1 MEGSKNNSAD
11 LLPEQKAREK
21 IDKWL
26 EEVGWTVVS
35 REEYTDAINA
45 QAVKENLMIGNL
57 EADYM
62 LFLNGKAIAVLEA
75 KRAENQLG
83 DDVKAQAENY
93 TRILPQTNQYWFN
106 PIPFVFISNGETML
120 FKDMRDP
127 ESEYINLGKM
137 YSPKEVCE
145 RAGIKDEFAM
155 LPAVPPVAENKLR
168 QCQHDAITNVEL
180 SFKRGMNRCLLDL
193 ATGSGKTFTACM
205 LSYRAISYTPVERI
219 LYLVDRNNL
228 GKQTEDGF
236 KSFKLTESGQ
246 PFTSIYSVLR
256 LKKAE
261 EAKNTNVCI
270 STIQRLF
277 AVLTGQNFTDSD
289 DDADDQNED
298 ETFFNEEDE
307 EGSAVELGDDV
318 KLPKDFFQLIIVDE
332 CHRSIY
338 GRWRKVIEY
347 FDKAKVIGLT
357 ATPTP
362 QAYAFFGCQQIT
374 TDKYKPTFQYS
385 VDESYV
391 AGINVP
397 PRIYRIKT
405 EVSENGGEIKDK
417 EKIYEVNKR
426 TGEKNSVVQEQTK
439 NYTKTDVDRS
449 VVNPTQIK
457 KIVEE
462 YRDIIYDKLF
472 PDREP
477 VWEYIPKTLF
487 FAKTDKHADLII
499 SIIKEV
505 FKEKFDREIVPE
517 NFVQKITC
525 TAGDTE
531 QLIKDFRRE
540 KDFRIAVTV
549 TLVATGTDVK
559 PLEVLVF
566 MRDIHS
572 SVLYT
577 QMKGRGC
584 RKIEDDALK
593 LVTPNADTKENFIL
607 VDAVGVTESEKKIPK
622 ATEGG
627 DGTGGKKLS
636 LEKVLEWLSH
646 GDVSDE
652 NLQFL
657 GEKLAFIN
665 KKTETK
671 HQVEFEKLTGISM
684 ENLSIKIF
692 KEMEKGLPEFEDIN
706 QPNNERKNLV
716 SALIDKP
723 DARKR
728 LLNLEAG
735 FYKILR
741 PGKDTITYSGF
752 SLTDSENYTKQF
764 EEYVN
769 LHCDEIEALKIIYND
784 EEKAISY
791 AMLQDLKD
799 KIITLNPLFQEFGV
813 IWDAYHTLSLNNK
826 ISKKVSKLE
835 EKEERRTL
843 TNLIQLVRF
852 AYGKTETL
860 QAINGIIAKR
870 FNLYIGQHLGTV
882 KRDFSESQIEV
893 LKQLADYVT
902 QKGCFTRQE
911 LFTENRPL
919 CMEAIKI
926 YTPQK
931 IDEEIDYFSKFLL
944 QLKAA

>member
-1 MEGSKNNSAD
+1 MAANKQENKS
-11 LLPEQKAREK
+11 LTPEDKARIK

-35 REEYTDAINA
+35 RDEYTNAINA
-45 QAVKENLMIGNL
+45 QAVKENLMVGNH

-62 LFLNGKAIAVLEA
+62 LYLNGKAIAVIEA
-75 KRAENQLG
+75 KRA
-83 DDVKAQAENY
+83 DDKLSDNVKQQAEEY
-93 TRILPQTNQYWFN
+93 TKLLPPSNQYWFN
-106 PIPFVFISNGETML
+106 PIPFVFISNGETNL
-120 FKDMRDP
+120 FKDMRNPDNP
-127 ESEYINLGKM
+127 YINLEKM
-137 YSPKEVCE
+137 YSPKEIVE
-145 RAGIKDEFAM
+145 RAGIEDEYAK
-155 LPAVPPVAENKLR
+155 LPSVPPVAENKLR

-180 SFKRGMNRCLLDL
+180 SFKRGINRCLLDL

-228 GKQTEDGF
+228 GKQTEDEF

-256 LKKAE
+256 LKKVE

-289 DDADDQNED
+289 DDADDQNEE
-298 ETFFNEEDE
+298 ETFFNENDE
-307 EGSAVELGDDV
+307 EGPFVELGDDV

-362 QAYAFFGCQQIT
+362 QAYAFFDCQQIT
-374 TDKYKPTFQYS
+374 TEKYKPTFQYS

-417 EKIYEVNKR
+417 EKLYEVNKR
-426 TGEKNSVVQEQTK
+426 TGTKISVLQEQTQ

-499 SIIKEV
+499 SIIKEA
-505 FKEKFDREIVPE
+505 FKEKFVDNQVPE
-517 NFVQKITC
+517 NFVKKITC
-525 TAGDTE
+525 TAGNTN
-531 QLIKDFRRE
+531 QLIKDFRNA

-549 TLVATGTDVK
+549 TLVATGTDVR
-559 PLEVLVF
+559 PLEILVF

-584 RKIEDDALK
+584 RKIDDEALK
-593 LVTPNADTKENFIL
+593 LVTPNADTKESFIL

-622 ATEGG
+622 ATEED
-627 DGTGGKKLS
+627 DGPGGKKLT
-636 LEKVLEWLSH
+636 LEKVLERLSH
-646 GDVSDE
+646 GLVSDE

-657 GEKLAFIN
+657 GERLAFIN
-665 KKTETK
+665 RKTDTK
-671 HQVEFEKLTGISM
+671 HQVEFEKLVGISM
-684 ENLSIKIF
+684 ESLSITIF
-692 KEMEKGLPEFEDIN
+692 KEMENGLPDFEDIN
-706 QPNNERKNLV
+706 NPNNERKNII
-716 SALIDKP
+716 SALVDNP
-723 DARKR
+723 NARQL

-741 PGKDTITYSGF
+741 PGKDNIIYSGF
-752 SLTDSENYTKQF
+752 SIKDSENYTKQF

-769 LHCDEIEALKIIYND
+769 THCDEIEALKIIYND

-799 KIITLNPLFQEFGV
+799 KIIALNPLFQELGV
-813 IWDAYHTLSLNNK
+813 IWDAYHTLSVNNK

-860 QAINGIIAKR
+860 QAINGIISKR

-882 KRDFSESQIEV
+882 KRNFTESQIDV

-926 YTPQK
+926 YTPEK

-944 QLKAA
+944 QLKVA

>member
-93 TRILPQTNQYWFN
+93 TRILPSTNQYWFN

-228 GKQTEDGF
+228 GKQTEDEF

-246 PFTSIYSVLR
+246 TFTSIYSVLR

-298 ETFFNEEDE
+298 ETFFNEEDD
-307 EGSAVELGDDV
+307 EGPAVELGDDV

-397 PRIYRIKT
+397 P
-405 EVSENGGEIKDK
+405 S
-417 EKIYEVNKR
+417 
-426 TGEKNSVVQEQTK
+426 
-439 NYTKTDVDRS
+439 
-449 VVNPTQIK
+449 
-457 KIVEE
+457 
-462 YRDIIYDKLF
+462 
-472 PDREP
+472 
-477 VWEYIPKTLF
+477 
-487 FAKTDKHADLII
+487 
-499 SIIKEV
+499 
-505 FKEKFDREIVPE
+505 FD
-517 NFVQKITC
+517 
-525 TAGDTE
+525 
-531 QLIKDFRRE
+531 
-540 KDFRIAVTV
+540 
-549 TLVATGTDVK
+549 
-559 PLEVLVF
+559 
-566 MRDIHS
+566 
-572 SVLYT
+572 
-577 QMKGRGC
+577 
-584 RKIEDDALK
+584 
-593 LVTPNADTKENFIL
+593 
-607 VDAVGVTESEKKIPK
+607 
-622 ATEGG
+622 
-627 DGTGGKKLS
+627 
-636 LEKVLEWLSH
+636 
-646 GDVSDE
+646 
-652 NLQFL
+652 
-657 GEKLAFIN
+657 
-665 KKTETK
+665 
-671 HQVEFEKLTGISM
+671 
-684 ENLSIKIF
+684 
-692 KEMEKGLPEFEDIN
+692 
-706 QPNNERKNLV
+706 
-716 SALIDKP
+716 
-723 DARKR
+723 
-728 LLNLEAG
+728 
-735 FYKILR
+735 
-741 PGKDTITYSGF
+741 
-752 SLTDSENYTKQF
+752 
-764 EEYVN
+764 
-769 LHCDEIEALKIIYND
+769 
-784 EEKAISY
+784 
-791 AMLQDLKD
+791 
-799 KIITLNPLFQEFGV
+799 
-813 IWDAYHTLSLNNK
+813 
-826 ISKKVSKLE
+826 
-835 EKEERRTL
+835 
-843 TNLIQLVRF
+843 
-852 AYGKTETL
+852 
-860 QAINGIIAKR
+860 
-870 FNLYIGQHLGTV
+870 
-882 KRDFSESQIEV
+882 DFS
-893 LKQLADYVT
+893 
-902 QKGCFTRQE
+902 
-911 LFTENRPL
+911 
-919 CMEAIKI
+919 
-926 YTPQK
+926 
-931 IDEEIDYFSKFLL
+931 
-944 QLKAA
+944 

>member
-1 MEGSKNNSAD
+1 MAANKQENKS
-11 LLPEQKAREK
+11 LTPEDKARIK

-35 REEYTDAINA
+35 RDEYTNAINA
-45 QAVKENLMIGNL
+45 QAVKENLMVGNH

-62 LFLNGKAIAVLEA
+62 LYLNGKAIAVIEA
-75 KRAENQLG
+75 KRA
-83 DDVKAQAENY
+83 DDKLSDNVKQQAEEY
-93 TRILPQTNQYWFN
+93 TKLLPPSNQYWFN
-106 PIPFVFISNGETML
+106 PIPFVFISNGETNL
-120 FKDMRDP
+120 FKDMRNPDNP
-127 ESEYINLGKM
+127 YINLEKM
-137 YSPKEVCE
+137 YSPKEIVE
-145 RAGIKDEFAM
+145 RAGIEDEYAK
-155 LPAVPPVAENKLR
+155 LPSVPPVAENKLR

-180 SFKRGMNRCLLDL
+180 SFKRGINRCLLDL

-228 GKQTEDGF
+228 GKQTEDEF

-256 LKKAE
+256 LKKVE

-289 DDADDQNED
+289 DDADDQNEE
-298 ETFFNEEDE
+298 ETFFNENDE
-307 EGSAVELGDDV
+307 EGPFVELGDDV

-362 QAYAFFGCQQIT
+362 QAYAFFDCQQIT
-374 TDKYKPTFQYS
+374 TEKYKPTFQYS

-417 EKIYEVNKR
+417 EKLYEVNKR
-426 TGEKNSVVQEQTK
+426 TGTKISVLQEQTQ

-499 SIIKEV
+499 SIIKEA
-505 FKEKFDREIVPE
+505 FKEKFVDNQVPE
-517 NFVQKITC
+517 NFVKKITC
-525 TAGDTE
+525 TAGNTN
-531 QLIKDFRRE
+531 QLIKDFRNA

-549 TLVATGTDVK
+549 TLVATGTDVR
-559 PLEVLVF
+559 PLEILVF

-584 RKIEDDALK
+584 RKIDDEALK
-593 LVTPNADTKENFIL
+593 LVTPNADTKESFIL
-607 VDAVGVTESEKKIPK
+607 VGEIVKCCGLKFES
-622 ATEGG
+622 A
-627 DGTGGKKLS
+627 
-636 LEKVLEWLSH
+636 
-646 GDVSDE
+646 
-652 NLQFL
+652 
-657 GEKLAFIN
+657 
-665 KKTETK
+665 
-671 HQVEFEKLTGISM
+671 
-684 ENLSIKIF
+684 
-692 KEMEKGLPEFEDIN
+692 
-706 QPNNERKNLV
+706 
-716 SALIDKP
+716 
-723 DARKR
+723 
-728 LLNLEAG
+728 
-735 FYKILR
+735 
-741 PGKDTITYSGF
+741 
-752 SLTDSENYTKQF
+752 
-764 EEYVN
+764 
-769 LHCDEIEALKIIYND
+769 
-784 EEKAISY
+784 
-791 AMLQDLKD
+791 
-799 KIITLNPLFQEFGV
+799 
-813 IWDAYHTLSLNNK
+813 
-826 ISKKVSKLE
+826 
-835 EKEERRTL
+835 
-843 TNLIQLVRF
+843 
-852 AYGKTETL
+852 
-860 QAINGIIAKR
+860 
-870 FNLYIGQHLGTV
+870 
-882 KRDFSESQIEV
+882 
-893 LKQLADYVT
+893 
-902 QKGCFTRQE
+902 
-911 LFTENRPL
+911 
-919 CMEAIKI
+919 
-926 YTPQK
+926 
-931 IDEEIDYFSKFLL
+931 
-944 QLKAA
+944 